1 MRLSLILLLAPA
13 ILPAQKRPVT
23 HEDIFLMKRTGEAIP
38 SPDGK
43 WLVFSLT
50 EPDYDATKTVSDLW
64 IVPVDGSGPARRL
77 TSSKGPE
84 SGVDW
89 SPDSTR
95 IAFTAKREGD
105 EVAQIYVL
113 PVQGGEAQRILVLA
127 TAAANPKWR
136 PDGLGLLF
144 ESTVK
149 GAGKNPGK
157 STARVY
163 DNMPVRYWNAWLDDS
178 RPHLYVWEF
187 GWTSAIDLLDKGKLV
202 DSPGFAGIRSGLSS
216 DTSLQAEWSPD
227 GREIVFA
234 ATVNKNDMMR
244 AETETHLFR
253 IGRQGGEP
261 AQLTP
266 VGHSYTKP
274 QFAPDGKVFYALQ
287 DRTATA
293 AHPYSLTR
301 LARFTW
307 PTVGA
312 PQVLT
317 AAFDRGVGGFTVS
330 ADSATIVL
338 DAEDEGFSKLF
349 RLSASGGAPAK
360 LFEVTEGGYA
370 SPHFAGSAI
379 VASYSASTQPS
390 ELARIEA
397 KGHTLLTNFNAAK
410 LATLDMP
417 KPEHFRFTAK
427 NGKKIHSVLVPPP
440 ALDRTKKYPL
450 LVFPHGGPNA
460 MSADAFTTRWNY
472 HLLTSPG
479 YALLMTNYTGSTGFG
494 EKFADDIERDV
505 LRGPAR
511 EIIEG
516 VDAAVAKYPYLNADK
531 QCAIGASY
539 GGYLMNWFNGH
550 TRQFKC
556 MVNHAGAVNN
566 ESQYGANDGGLGRE
580 LRMGSK
586 VWESGK
592 GQWMDQS
599 PFRYA
604 AEWKT
609 PTLIT
614 QGELDYRVP
623 VGESLMT
630 FKLLQRQGIPARLMV
645 FPDEGHWIL
654 KGENNRH
661 HMMEVLA
668 WIKQYLGN

>member
-1 MRLSLILLLAPA
+1 MRLLTVLLLATA

-23 HEDIFLMKRTGEAIP
+23 HEDIFTLKRTGEPIP

-43 WLVFSLT
+43 WVICSVT
-50 EPDYDATKTVSDLW
+50 EPDYDPAKTVSDLW
-64 IVPVDGSGPARRL
+64 ILPVDGSAPARRL
-77 TSSKGPE
+77 TATKGAESS
-84 SGVDW
+84 VAW

-95 IAFTAKREGD
+95 IVFSAKREGD
-105 EVAQIYVL
+105 DVPQLYLL
-113 PVQGGEAQRILVLA
+113 PIQGGEAQRLTTMA
-127 TAAANPKWR
+127 TSPSNPKWR
-136 PDGLGLLF
+136 PDGQGLLF

-149 GAGKNPGK
+149 GPRKNPGK

-163 DNMPVRYWNAWLDDS
+163 DSMPVRYWNAWLDDS
-178 RPHLYVWEF
+178 RPHLYTWEF
-187 GWTSAIDLLDKGKLV
+187 GWTSPIDLLDKGALV
-202 DSPGFAGIRSGLSS
+202 DSPGFSGIRSGLSS
-216 DTSLQAEWSPD
+216 DTSLQPVWSPD

-234 ATVNKNDMMR
+234 ATTNKSDMMR
-244 AETETHLFR
+244 AETETHLFKINR
-253 IGRQGGEP
+253 AGGEP
-261 AQLTP
+261 QLLTKP
-266 VGHSYTKP
+266 GASYTNP
-274 QFAPDGKVFYALQ
+274 RFSPDGKSLYALQ

-293 AHPYSLTR
+293 KQLYSLTR
-301 LARFTW
+301 LVKIAN
-307 PTVGA
+307 GA
-312 PQVLT
+312 ATPLAT
-317 AAFDRGVGGFTVS
+317 NFDRGVSSFTVS
-330 ADSATIVL
+330 PDSATIVF
-338 DAEDEGFSKLF
+338 DAEDDGFVKLF
-349 RLSASGGAPAK
+349 QLPAAGGTPKK
-360 LFEVTEGGYA
+360 LFEPKEGGY
-370 SPHFAGSAI
+370 SNPKYAGSQL
-379 VASYSASTQPS
+379 VATFSASTQPA
-390 ELARIEA
+390 EIARIESA
-397 KGHTLLTNFNAAK
+397 GHTLLTNFNAAK
-410 LATLDMP
+410 LAHLDMP
-417 KPEHFRFTAK
+417 KPEHFWFTAK
-427 NGKKIHSVLVPPP
+427 NGKKIHSILVPPP
-440 ALDRTKKYPL
+440 ALDKAKKYPI
-450 LVFPHGGPNA
+450 LVFPHGGPNS
-460 MSADAFTTRWNY
+460 MSADAFSTRWNY

-511 EIIEG
+511 EILEA
-516 VDAAVAKYPYLNADK
+516 VDAAAAKYPWLNVEK
-531 QCAIGASY
+531 QCALGASY

-566 ESQYGANDGGLGRE
+566 ESQYGANDGGLSRE
-580 LRMGSK
+580 LRMGAK

-661 HMMEVLA
+661 HMQEVLA
-668 WIKQYLGN
+668 WLAAYLK

>member
-1 MRLSLILLLAPA
+1 MRLLPVLLLATA

-23 HEDIFLMKRTGEAIP
+23 HEDIYLLKRTGDAVP

-43 WLVFSLT
+43 WVVYSVT
-50 EPDYDATKTVSDLW
+50 EPDYDPAKTVSDLW
-64 IVPVDGSGPARRL
+64 IVPVDGSAPARRL
-77 TSSKGPE
+77 TASKGSE
-84 SGVDW
+84 GGVNW

-105 EVAQIYVL
+105 EMTQIYVL
-113 PVQGGEAQRILVLA
+113 PILGGEAQRIMTL
-127 TAAANPKWR
+127 TTNAANPKWR
-136 PDGLGLLF
+136 PDGNGLLF

-149 GAGKNPGK
+149 GGKKNPGK

-163 DNMPVRYWNAWLDDS
+163 DSMPVRIWNAWLDDS
-178 RPHLYVWEF
+178 RPHLYVWET

-202 DSPGFAGIRSGLSS
+202 DSPGFSGIRGGLSS
-216 DTSLQAEWSPD
+216 DTSLHAAWSPD
-227 GREIVFA
+227 GKEIVFA
-234 ATVNKNDMMR
+234 ATVNKNEMMTT
-244 AETETHLFR
+244 ETESHLFR
-253 IGRQGGEP
+253 VGRQGGEP
-261 AQLTP
+261 VQLTQK
-266 VGHSYTKP
+266 GNSYTRP
-274 QFAPDGKVFYALQ
+274 QFSPDGKALFALE
-287 DRTATA
+287 DRSATA
-293 AHPYSLTR
+293 KQLYSVTR
-301 LARFTW
+301 IVRFGW
-307 PTVGA
+307 PSAGEKKMVTGS
-312 PQVLT
+312 
-317 AAFDRGVGGFTVS
+317 FDRGVGSFTIS
-330 ADSATIVL
+330 PDSGTIVL
-338 DAEDEGFSKLF
+338 DAEDEGFTKLF
-349 RLSASGGAPAK
+349 RVSANGGTPVK
-360 LFEVTEGGYA
+360 LFEVKEGGYG
-370 SPHFAGSAI
+370 SPQYAGTKI
-379 VASYSASTQPS
+379 VASFSASWQPA
-390 ELARIEA
+390 EVARIEA
-397 KGHTLLTNFNAAK
+397 SGHTLLTNANAAK
-410 LATLDMP
+410 LAQLDMP
-417 KPEHFRFTAK
+417 KPEHFWFTAK

-440 ALDRTKKYPL
+440 GMQTGKKYPL
-450 LVFPHGGPNA
+450 VVFPHGGPNA
-460 MSADAFTTRWNY
+460 MSADSFSTRWNY
-472 HLLTSPG
+472 HLLTSQG

-511 EIIEG
+511 EIVEA
-516 VDAAVAKYPYLNADK
+516 VDAAAAKYSYIDTEK

-566 ESQYGANDGGLGRE
+566 ESQYGANDGGLSRE
-580 LRMGSK
+580 LRMGAK

-609 PTLIT
+609 PTLVT

-661 HMMEVLA
+661 HMMEVLGWLA
-668 WIKQYLGN
+668 QYLGK

>member
-1 MRLSLILLLAPA
+1 MRLLPLLLLATA

-23 HEDIFLMKRTGEAIP
+23 HEDIFTLKRTGEAAP

-43 WLVFSLT
+43 WVVFNVT
-50 EPDYDATKTVSDLW
+50 EPDYDATKTISDLW
-64 IVPVDGSGPARRL
+64 IVPVDGSTPARRL
-77 TSSKGPE
+77 TASKGSE
-84 SGVDW
+84 GGVAW

-105 EVAQIYVL
+105 EVAQVYVL
-113 PVQGGEAQRILVLA
+113 PILGGEAQRLTSLA
-127 TAAANPKWR
+127 TAVANPKWR

-149 GAGKNPGK
+149 GPRKNPGK

-163 DNMPVRYWNAWLDDS
+163 DAMPVRYWNAWLDDS

-187 GWTSAIDLLDKGKLV
+187 GWTSPIDLLEKSKLAA
-202 DSPGFAGIRSGLSS
+202 SPGFNGIRSGLSS
-216 DTSLQAEWSPD
+216 DTSLQATWAPD

-234 ATVNKNDMMR
+234 AAVNTNEMMQ
-244 AETETHLFR
+244 AETETQLFR
-253 IGRQGGEP
+253 VGRQGGEP
-261 AQLTP
+261 SRLTTA
-266 VGHSYTKP
+266 GFSYTKP
-274 QFAPDGKVFYALQ
+274 RFSPDGKSLYALQ
-287 DRTATA
+287 DRTPSA

-301 LARFTW
+301 LTRMGW
-307 PTVGA
+307 PDGSA
-312 PQVLT
+312 QSVLT
-317 AAFDRGVGGFTVS
+317 ARFDRGVSSFAVS
-330 ADSATIVL
+330 ADSATIVF
-338 DAEDEGFSKLF
+338 DSEDEGFTKLF
-349 RLSASGGAPAK
+349 QMPANGGTPVK
-360 LFEVTEGGYA
+360 LFEVTEGGYG
-370 SPHFAGSAI
+370 SPQFAGAKI
-379 VASYSASTQPS
+379 VATYSSSTQPA
-390 ELARIEA
+390 EIARIES

-410 LATLDMP
+410 LAQLDMP
-417 KPEHFRFTAK
+417 KPEHFWFTAK
-427 NGKKIHSVLVPPP
+427 NGKRIHSVLVPPP
-440 ALDRTKKYPL
+440 SLDKAKKYPI
-450 LVFPHGGPNA
+450 LVFPHGGPNS
-460 MSADAFTTRWNY
+460 MSGDSFTTRWNY

-479 YALLMTNYTGSTGFG
+479 YAMLMTNYTGSTGFG

-511 EIIEG
+511 EILEA
-516 VDAAVAKYPYLNADK
+516 VDAAVAKYPWLNSEK

-566 ESQYGANDGGLGRE
+566 ESQYGANDGGLSRE
-580 LRMGSK
+580 LRMGAK

-661 HMMEVLA
+661 HMMEVLG
-668 WIKQYLGN
+668 WLKQYLQ

>member
-1 MRLSLILLLAPA
+1 MRLLSALLLATA
-13 ILPAQKRPVT
+13 LLPAQKRPVT
-23 HEDIFLMKRTGEAIP
+23 HEDIFLMKRTGEAVP

-43 WLVFSLT
+43 WVICSVT
-50 EPDYDATKTVSDLW
+50 EPDYDAAKTVSDLW
-64 IVPVDGSGPARRL
+64 IVPVDGSAPARRL
-77 TSSKGPE
+77 TASKGPE
-84 SGVDW
+84 SGVAW

-95 IAFTAKREGD
+95 IVFTAKREGD
-105 EVAQIYVL
+105 DVAQLYLL
-113 PVQGGEAQRILVLA
+113 PIQGGEAQRLTTMA
-127 TAAANPKWR
+127 TAPVNAKWR

-149 GAGKNPGK
+149 GSQKNPGK

-187 GWTSAIDLLDKGKLV
+187 GWNAPIDLLDKGKLV
-202 DSPGFAGIRSGLSS
+202 DSPGFSGIPSPLGSG
-216 DTSLQAEWSPD
+216 TNLQSEWTPD
-227 GREIVFA
+227 GGAIVFA
-234 ATVNKNDMMR
+234 ATVNKSDMMR
-244 AETETHLFR
+244 AEIETHLFR

-261 AQLTP
+261 EQLTKA
-266 VGHSYTKP
+266 GHSYARP
-274 QFAPDGKVFYALQ
+274 AYSPDGKTLYALQ

-293 AHPYSLTR
+293 QRLYSLAR
-301 LARFTW
+301 LVRIEGGMARPVATN
-307 PTVGA
+307 
-312 PQVLT
+312 
-317 AAFDRGVGGFTVS
+317 FDRSVGSFTVS
-330 ADSATIVL
+330 PDSAMITF
-338 DAEDEGFSKLF
+338 DAEDDGFVKLF
-349 RLSASGGAPAK
+349 QVPAAGGVPKK
-360 LFEVTEGGYA
+360 LFEPKAGGYS
-370 SPHFAGSAI
+370 SPKYAGTKL
-379 VASYSASTQPS
+379 VATYSASTQPA
-390 ELARIEA
+390 EVARVEGQ
-397 KGHTLLTNFNAAK
+397 GHTLLTSFNAAK

-417 KPEHFRFTAK
+417 KPEHFWFTAK

-440 ALDRTKKYPL
+440 GLDPSKKYPL
-450 LVFPHGGPNA
+450 LVFPHGGPNS
-460 MSADAFTTRWNY
+460 MSTDSFSTRWNF

-479 YALLMTNYTGSTGFG
+479 YGLLMTNYTGSTGFG

-511 EIIEG
+511 EILEA
-516 VDAAVAKYPYLNADK
+516 VDAAAAKYAWINTEK

-566 ESQYGANDGGLGRE
+566 ESQYGANDGGLSRE
-580 LRMGSK
+580 LRMGAK

-654 KGENNRH
+654 KGDNNRH
-661 HMMEVLA
+661 HMMEVLS
-668 WIKQYLGN
+668 WLKQYLGN

>member
-1 MRLSLILLLAPA
+1 MRLFAIFLCVTA

-23 HEDIFLMKRTGEAIP
+23 HEDIYLMKRTGDAAP

-43 WLVFSLT
+43 WVVFSVI
-50 EPDYDATKTVSDLW
+50 EPDYDAAKVVSDLW
-64 IVPVDGSGPARRL
+64 IVPVAGGAPARRL
-77 TSSKGPE
+77 TSSKGAE
-84 SGVDW
+84 SGATW

-95 IAFTAKREGD
+95 IAFSAKREGD
-105 EVAQIYVL
+105 EVGQIYVL
-113 PVQGGEAQRILVLA
+113 PILGGEAQRLTAPA
-127 TAAANPKWR
+127 TAAVNPKWR
-136 PDGLGLLF
+136 PDGQGLLF

-149 GAGKNPGK
+149 GPGKNPGK
-157 STARVY
+157 SSARVY

-187 GWTSAIDLLDKGKLV
+187 GWTSPIDLLSSGKLA
-202 DSPGFAGIRSGLSS
+202 DSPGFSGIRSGLSS
-216 DTSLQAEWSPD
+216 DTSLQAAWTPD

-234 ATVNKNDMMR
+234 ATVNKSEMMR
-244 AETETHLFR
+244 AETETQLFR
-253 IGRQGGEP
+253 VGRQGGEP
-261 AQLTP
+261 VQLTQP
-266 VGHSYTKP
+266 GHSYTRP
-274 QFAPDGKVFYALQ
+274 RFSPDGRALYALQ
-287 DRTATA
+287 DRTPSAQ
-293 AHPYSLTR
+293 HPYSPTR
-301 LARFTW
+301 LARFGW
-307 PTVGA
+307 PTVGM
-312 PQVLT
+312 PQALT
-317 AAFDRGVGGFTVS
+317 AGFDRSVSGFSVS
-330 ADSATIVL
+330 ADSATIVI
-338 DAEDEGFSKLF
+338 DAEDAGFSKLF
-349 RLSASGGAPAK
+349 QLPANGGAPVK
-360 LFEVTEGGYA
+360 LFEVSEGGLHA
-370 SPHFAGSAI
+370 PQFAGARI
-379 VASYSASTQPS
+379 VASYSSSTQPAEIVRVES
-390 ELARIEA
+390 

-417 KPEHFRFTAK
+417 KPEHFWFTAK
-427 NGKKIHSVLVPPP
+427 NGKRIHSVLVPPP
-440 ALDRTKKYPL
+440 ALDTAKKYPL

-460 MSADAFTTRWNY
+460 MSADAFSTRWNY

-511 EIIEG
+511 EILEA
-516 VDAAVAKYPYLNADK
+516 VEAAAAKYPYLNTDK

-566 ESQYGANDGGLGRE
+566 ESQYGANDGGLSRE
-580 LRMGSK
+580 LRMGAK

-661 HMMEVLA
+661 HMMEVLG
-668 WIKQYLGN
+668 WLKQHLGN

>member
-1 MRLSLILLLAPA
+1 MRLASILLLATTL
-13 ILPAQKRPVT
+13 LPAQKRPVT
-23 HEDIFLMKRTGEAIP
+23 HEDIFLLKRTGEAAP

-43 WLVFSLT
+43 WIVFSVT
-50 EPDYDATKTVSDLW
+50 EPDYDAAKAVSDLW
-64 IVPVDGSGPARRL
+64 IVPVDGGAPARRL
-77 TSSKGPE
+77 TASKGAE
-84 SGVDW
+84 SGVAW

-105 EVAQIYVL
+105 DAAQIYVL
-113 PVQGGEAQRILVLA
+113 PVQGGEAQRILTLA

-149 GAGKNPGK
+149 GPGKNPGK
-157 STARVY
+157 STARLY
-163 DNMPVRYWNAWLDDS
+163 DNMPVRIWNAWLDDS

-187 GWTSAIDLLDKGKLV
+187 GWTSAIDLLTGGKLV
-202 DSPGFAGIRSGLSS
+202 DSPGFSGIRSGLSS
-216 DTSLQAEWSPD
+216 DTSLQATWSPD

-234 ATVNKNDMMR
+234 ATVNKNEMMK

-253 IGRQGGEP
+253 VGRQGGEP
-261 AQLTP
+261 AQLTQP
-266 VGHSYTKP
+266 GHSYTRP
-274 QFAPDGKVFYALQ
+274 RFAPDGKTMYALQ
-287 DRTATA
+287 DRTASA
-293 AHPYSLTR
+293 RHPYSLTR
-301 LARFTW
+301 LARIPW
-307 PTVGA
+307 PAAGT

-317 AAFDRGVGGFTVS
+317 AAFDRSVSSFTIS
-330 ADSATIVL
+330 PNSATIII
-338 DAEDEGFSKLF
+338 DAEDEGVSKLF
-349 RLSASGGAPAK
+349 QLPANGGPPVK
-360 LFEVTEGGYA
+360 LFDVMEGGYS
-370 SPHFAGSAI
+370 SPQYAGGKLI
-379 VASYSASTQPS
+379 ASYSSSTQPA
-390 ELARIEA
+390 EIARMESN
-397 KGHTLLTNFNAAK
+397 GHTLLTNFNAAK

-417 KPEHFRFTAK
+417 KPDHFWFTAK

-440 ALDRTKKYPL
+440 GLDKSKKYPL

-460 MSADAFTTRWNY
+460 MSADAFSTRWNY

-511 EIIEG
+511 EILEA
-516 VDAAVAKYPYLNADK
+516 VDAAAAKYPYINAEK

-566 ESQYGANDGGLGRE
+566 ESQYGANDGGLSRE
-580 LRMGSK
+580 LRMGAK

-661 HMMEVLA
+661 HMTEVLA
-668 WIKQYLGN
+668 WLKQFIGN